1 MSLNK
6 PAKFPTPFCEQHWIA
21 PPMASIRWAFCVQQ
35 QLLSLPMVMFGDAVH
50 EPHFFGMKMILSMS
64 SSLASVTL
72 LPNSE
77 V

>member
-50 EPHFFGMKMILSMS
+50 EPHFL
-64 SSLASVTL
+64 V
-72 LPNSE
+72 
-77 V
+77 